1 MAQGSRILH
10 GVRTGDEREGSPII
24 QGDQNMRP
32 KPGWNR
38 RRFLGT
44 AFLTPAM
51 YGRSFTTGA
60 SPEEPARKPT
70 LVIDNHGHV
79 GALKP
84 EDLLEGYNPQLDRS
98 IFEIT
103 NSKLGLSAREL
114 IEAMDATGVD
124 MAVLHTL
131 RVWANK
137 YQARVLREFP
147 DRFIAVCK
155 LDEQKAYTSEQID
168 KLHHYVGDWGFRGL
182 YYDPPPGSDGHDN
195 LATSK
200 YEPLWKAVTSLNIP
214 VSFVTYTGSPS
225 IGYETN
231 FESLWPILLRLLK
244 KFPDLPVMIVHGIPP
259 QPCLQ
264 PDNSV
269 KIPETAIRLVKE
281 HNVILGVLPAH
292 LNYGPNDEV
301 LKSFYDNFGPRRLA
315 WGSEF
320 VKTGLRS
327 PAEYSRRFHYLQ
339 NNCPYMSQEDLR
351 LILGGN
357 VQRIYRLEC

>member
-1 MAQGSRILH
+1 MASKQGL
-10 GVRTGDEREGSPII
+10 
-24 QGDQNMRP
+24 
-32 KPGWNR
+32 NR

-44 AFLTPAM
+44 AILAPAM
-51 YGRSFTTGA
+51 HRSSFTTPA
-60 SPEEPARKPT
+60 PPEEPAGKPP

-84 EDLLEGYNPQLDRS
+84 EDLVEDYNPQLDRT
-98 IFEIT
+98 IFQVT
-103 NSKLGLSAREL
+103 KSKLGLSAREL
-114 IEAMDATGVD
+114 IGVMDAHGVD

-147 DRFIAVCK
+147 NRFISVGK
-155 LDEQKAYTSEQID
+155 LDEQQAYKSEQID
-168 KLHHYVGDWGFRGL
+168 KLHQYVGDWGFRGL

-195 LATSK
+195 LAIAK
-200 YEPLWKAVTSLNIP
+200 YDPLWKAVDSLKIT

-225 IGYETN
+225 IGYGSN
-231 FESLWPILLRLLK
+231 FESLWPILLRLLD
-244 KFPDLPVMIVHGIPP
+244 KFPELPVMIVHGIPP

-269 KIPETAIRLVKE
+269 KLPETAIRLVKE
-281 HNVILGVLPAH
+281 HNVILGILPGH

-301 LKSFYDNFGPRRLA
+301 LKSLYDNFGPGKLA

-320 VKTGLRS
+320 VKMGLS
-327 PAEYSRRFHYLQ
+327 NPAEYSRRFHYLKKY
-339 NNCPYMSQEDLR
+339 CPYMSPADLS

-357 VQRIYRLEC
+357 VQRLYRLERQAAAPQFLPQA

>member
-1 MAQGSRILH
+1 MK
-10 GVRTGDEREGSPII
+10 
-24 QGDQNMRP
+24 P

-44 AFLTPAM
+44 ALLTPAM
-51 YGRSFTTGA
+51 TGRSFTTPSISKG
-60 SPEEPARKPT
+60 PAGKPT
-70 LVIDNHGHV
+70 LVIDNHGHI

-84 EDLLEGYNPQLDRS
+84 EDLVEDYNPQLDRT
-98 IFEIT
+98 IFEVT

-114 IEAMDATGVD
+114 IEVMDAHGVD

-147 DRFIAVCK
+147 NRFISVCK
-155 LDEQKAYTSEQID
+155 LDEQKAYTSEQVD
-168 KLHHYVGDWGFRGL
+168 KLHRYVGDWGFRGL

-195 LATSK
+195 LATSQ
-200 YEPLWKAVTSLNIP
+200 YDPLWKAVDSLKIT

-225 IGYETN
+225 IGYGSN
-231 FESLWPILLRLLK
+231 FESLWPILLRLLE

-259 QPCLQ
+259 KPCLQ

-269 KIPETAIRLVKE
+269 KLPETAIRLVKE
-281 HNVILGVLPAH
+281 HNVILGILPGH
-292 LNYGPNDEV
+292 MDYGPNDEV
-301 LKSFYDNFGPRRLA
+301 LGSFYDNFGPSKLA

-320 VKTGLRS
+320 AKIGLSS
-327 PAEYSRRFHYLQ
+327 PSEYSRRFHYLQ
-339 NNCPYMSQEDLR
+339 NRCPYMSQEDLS

-357 VQRIYRLEC
+357 VQRLYRLEPKAAGLQSPPRR